1 MFYFATNNTHV
12 QHVKMNVIIF
22 DAYNP
27 SFRYADGS
35 ISQNYVYSKVMI

>member
-1 MFYFATNNTHV
+1 MFYFVANNTHV
-12 QHVKMNVIIF
+12 EHIKMNIIIF
-22 DAYNP
+22 DAHNP